1 MPLIYFFEM
10 IMPIGLL
17 TTCLKSLEN
26 DTINLSYPEINT
38 RYDEDEIIVWQ
49 KGDGYSLFRRWPKY
63 QRIYDV
69 HVTFSCQIKYVGLIR
84 YLMLAYCPK
93 NSNCQNVLHFAD
105 CLALT

>member
-49 KGDGYSLFRRWPKY
+49 KGDG
-63 QRIYDV
+63 
-69 HVTFSCQIKYVGLIR
+69 
-84 YLMLAYCPK
+84 
-93 NSNCQNVLHFAD
+93 
-105 CLALT
+105 